1 MSQIASRFSIPR
13 LDLTNGAGVRV
24 QLPLHAFHRVH
35 DLTKWIYASVVPNAA
50 LFKINP
56 VSHLLTGCA
65 GTVEGIKVNV
75 ASIVYLLAAVEHIDV
90 TASQP
95 GEELTVFHD
104 DAADTNL
111 VKLYRGS
118 SGVDRDPVWG
128 EISHYGH
135 PLPFTGTQ
143 TISVQTAPALDTNMR
158 FHLLMGCA

>member
-1 MSQIASRFSIPR
+1 MSQIATRFSVPR
-13 LDLTNGAGVRV
+13 LDLTNGAGLRV
-24 QLPLHAFHRVH
+24 QIPLPAFHRVH
-35 DLTKWIYASVVPNAA
+35 DITKWTYANVVPSAA

-56 VSHLLTGCA
+56 VSHVLTGCA
-65 GTVEGIKVNV
+65 GIVEGIKTNM
-75 ASIVYLLAAVEHIDV
+75 ASIVYLLAAVEHIDM

-95 GEELTVFHD
+95 GEDLTVSHD
-104 DAADTNL
+104 DTTDTTL

-158 FHLLMGCA
+158 FHLLLGCI